1 MIKLKQLNGEPVVV
15 NAEMITFIHAHP
27 DTVITLSNGD
37 KLMVVESMD
46 EVIERVT
53 QYKKKISGGI
63 QKEEL

>member
-1 MIKLKQLNGEPVVV
+1 MIKLKQLNGEEVVV

-37 KLMVVESMD
+37 KLMVEESMD
-46 EVIERVT
+46 EVIRQVI
-53 QYKKKISGGI
+53 QYKKKISGNI